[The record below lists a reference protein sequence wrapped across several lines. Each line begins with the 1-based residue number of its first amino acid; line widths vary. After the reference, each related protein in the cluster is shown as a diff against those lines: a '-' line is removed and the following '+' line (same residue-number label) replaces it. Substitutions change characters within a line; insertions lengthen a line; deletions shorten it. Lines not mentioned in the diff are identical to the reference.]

1 MKKGQTLPAG
11 FNARRTWRT
20 INRYAPADA
29 DAFAAAV
36 WRFAET
42 GEARPPESVDPE
54 EWEEAKAE
62 TERLKIARNAG
73 KVGGEAGTGENK
85 ARPGNQNA
93 RKTQAETQAETQA
106 TRGRDETKTKTE
118 TEPVNPEYENETS
131 VSGFAL
137 KVSPADAMRARL
149 LSGEAE
155 AVAVALEWAGETG
168 SAIFR
173 NTLAKRRR
181 ELGPEAFTEIVL
193 AKVAE
198 VEAGEKAE
206 HRGKVL
212 NAALRDAAA
221 PETSTPPAPPPREA
235 EQEPVAAPPRETPR
249 ATAPEPPRVSV
260 AAILAEAERR
270 GAQTADAVR
279 AVAVDLDA
287 YGSETA
293 AAVREW
299 EERHAAAVEP
309 PPAVAVFAS
318 VAEAKRAPV
327 ADLSPEELAA
337 SQRAAIEGL
346 RRWQEEHPAAATDST
361 PTPKRE
367 TKPARRPRPA
377 PATPPEA
384 QGEPEPPTD
393 SAPGLTPKQARILA
407 RVEDACCAIPQ
418 EERAVALSYPE
429 EGGATADDAAA
440 VLAAWE
446 AKHAEAV

>member
-1 MKKGQTLPAG
+1 M
-11 FNARRTWRT
+11 
-20 INRYAPADA
+20 
-29 DAFAAAV
+29 
-36 WRFAET
+36 
-42 GEARPPESVDPE
+42 
-54 EWEEAKAE
+54 WEEAKAE
-62 TERLKIARNAG
+62 TERLKAARNAG
-73 KVGGEAGTGENK
+73 KIGGEAGTGENK

-106 TRGRDETKTKTE
+106 TRGRDETETKTE
-118 TEPVNPEYENETS
+118 TEPVKPEYENETS

-149 LSGEAE
+149 LAGEAE

-181 ELGPEAFTEIVL
+181 ELGPVAFAEIVL
-193 AKVAE
+193 TKVAE

-221 PETSTPPAPPPREA
+221 PETSAPPAPPPRA
-235 EQEPVAAPPRETPR
+235 PEPVAAPPRETPR

-260 AAILAEAERR
+260 ADILAEAERR

-279 AVAVDLDA
+279 DVAVDLDA

-293 AAVREW
+293 DAVRKW
-299 EERHAAAVEP
+299 EERHADAVEP
-309 PPAVAVFAS
+309 PPAVAAFAS

-327 ADLSPEELAA
+327 ADLTAEELAA

-346 RRWQEEHPAAATDST
+346 RRWQEEHPAAATDSVPT
-361 PTPKRE
+361 PTKRE
-367 TKPARRPRPA
+367 TKPARRSRRV

-393 SAPGLTPKQARILA
+393 APGLTPKRARILA
-407 RVEDACCAIPQ
+407 WVEEARCSFTDEA
-418 EERAVALSYPE
+418 RAVALNYPE
-429 EGGATADDAAA
+429 EGGATADDADA
-440 VLAAWE
+440 VLAVWE
-446 AKHAEAV
+446 AKRAEAV